1 MATNMEQ
8 TITKTEEIA
17 PEKSVASSTKL
28 LGCVKWFNNKR
39 GYGFVTYTD
48 NNIEHDVFVHHTGVQ
63 PLNSQYRTLT
73 TGEYVSF
80 VLKPPSTEGEREQAI
95 DVTGVNGGP
104 LLCDQYSRRKAFL
117 NYDDEGEGGEG
128 GGGKGVTSYDNKGSK
143 GGKGGKGGRG
153 GKGSKSS

>member
-17 PEKSVASSTKL
+17 PEKSVDSSTKL

-48 NNIEHDVFVHHTGVQ
+48 NNVEHDVFVHHTGVQ

-117 NYDDEGEGGEG
+117 NYDDEGEGEG
-128 GGGKGVTSYDNKGSK
+128 DGGKSYEGT
-143 GGKGGKGGRG
+143 GGRKGGKGGRG

>member
-1 MATNMEQ
+1 M
-8 TITKTEEIA
+8 
-17 PEKSVASSTKL
+17 
-28 LGCVKWFNNKR
+28 
-39 GYGFVTYTD
+39 
-48 NNIEHDVFVHHTGVQ
+48 HDV
-63 PLNSQYRTLT
+63 

-117 NYDDEGEGGEG
+117 NYDDEGEGEG
-128 GGGKGVTSYDNKGSK
+128 DGGKSYEGT
-143 GGKGGKGGRG
+143 GGRKGGKGGRG

>member
-8 TITKTEEIA
+8 TITKTEETV
-17 PEKSVASSTKL
+17 PVKSVDSSNKI

-39 GYGFVTYTD
+39 GYGFVTYTGD
-48 NNIEHDVFVHHTGVQ
+48 NTEHDVFVHHTGIQ

-80 VLKPPSTEGEREQAI
+80 VLKPPSEEGEREQAI

-104 LLCDQYSRRKAFL
+104 LLCDQYSKRKALL
-117 NYDDEGEGGEG
+117 NYDD
-128 GGGKGVTSYDNKGSK
+128 
-143 GGKGGKGGRG
+143 
-153 GKGSKSS
+153 

>member
-8 TITKTEEIA
+8 TITKTEEV
-17 PEKSVASSTKL
+17 PVKLVDSSTKL

-39 GYGFVTYTD
+39 GYGFVTYND
-48 NNIEHDVFVHHTGVQ
+48 NSTEHDVFVHHSGIQ
-63 PLNSQYRTLT
+63 PINSQYRTLT

-117 NYDDEGEGGEG
+117 NYDDEGEGYDSVSSK
-128 GGGKGVTSYDNKGSK
+128 GGKGT
-143 GGKGGKGGRG
+143 KGGKGGRG
-153 GKGSKSS
+153 GKGSHSS